1 MSRVPGRSPRQ
12 IPFSVSW
19 NSSTAIG
26 ANAFQI
32 VTLIVH
38 PGPPGDAGPAAIDW
52 AIMGDRGFEPD
63 SAAAL
68 AEMALPID
76 RALPLDQRQRTHW
89 GLTVLQA
96 DHTFDG
102 GPVWAWD
109 QFPLPDI
116 STVTKSNIYQGPI
129 TAAALRAVHVALCR
143 ISKAYA
149 GLSDPSHRGQRV
161 AVRPDPRYSK
171 ECVSNGQSFL
181 GGPLNARP
189 QIRPGQRRPDLTRH
203 TAADVS
209 RLINCGDSQPGGTI
223 KTTRSFMFV
232 YDAHIHMSVATL
244 PKNLVQTRGFRSF
257 DEVPAGTALAT
268 RQGAVL
274 FKTAPCGHG
283 PMCSHGCGIAVWLTH
298 GRLPKP
304 TPESALSA
312 KVPMADALRAAGE
325 GARLDGVPEWAVTD
339 FTEVPGT
346 WQQVFVRTVTEGD
359 ALIQLVYWDFYN
371 GAFSTT
377 GCDYLVEAL
386 MWATDPARGNVKILA
401 LMGGGYFSN
410 GVALNIIESA
420 DHPGRETW
428 ANINAIDDVVEV
440 LAGDVTSAPRSEFLG
455 NRPSLTERGIL
466 TVACLRGNAAAGGV
480 ALAAACDVVVSAGS
494 VVLNPAYR
502 AMGLHGSEFHLY
514 SYVERCGRS
523 IATHLVKDMLPLSA
537 ARARELGLVDVVV
550 SGRDQPAAESE
561 AAILK
566 FLRNVAAAPASAY
579 GSLEFP
585 SAPWTKFATN
595 TPSRATTLVERF
607 CENKRGRYESNL
619 HVPLVNY
626 RHEEL
631 SQMLLDSFH
640 PHRSQRYHSRR
651 IKFVRKVKAEKTP
664 TRFAHHRVHMERDE
678 EETAAFDNAPGWVRG
693 EEWSWVGHQT
703 PTSMTTSQGLLIDFA
718 APVPPLSRPPS
729 RRSSRSNKSF
739 HSLRSHKSQPSIR
752 SHKSQPSIRS
762 HASKGSISSAAPSV
776 QGSPSQQHTA
786 TFAGPETV
794 ETLDDSVP
802 PVPALPEVTT
812 PEGVKRRPSL
822 LASVSSGSIGRSST
836 WGRSTKNEPVAPE
849 PTPAPYIPSHL
860 AVKAP
865 KRRASSFLGRLAGA
879 FRSKQDLHVD
889 VPPTPRTP
897 LSATRIPSGATTPT
911 YARPTLVN
919 EGNTDSPCLFNITGD
934 DALLPKIDTRPQV
947 LSV

>member
-1 MSRVPGRSPRQ
+1 M
-12 IPFSVSW
+12 
-19 NSSTAIG
+19 
-26 ANAFQI
+26 
-32 VTLIVH
+32 TLIVH

-52 AIMGDRGFEPD
+52 AILGDRGVNPD
-63 SAAAL
+63 AASAL
-68 AEMALPID
+68 AELAQPID
-76 RALPLDQRQRTHW
+76 RAVPLEQRQRTHW

-96 DHTFDG
+96 DHTMDG

-109 QFPLPDI
+109 QFPLPDVA
-116 STVTKSNIYQGPI
+116 TVTKSSIYQGPI
-129 TAAALRAVHVALCR
+129 TAAALRTVHLALCR

-149 GLSDPSHRGQRV
+149 SLPDPSHRGQRS

-171 ECVSNGQSFL
+171 ECVSHGRQFM
-181 GGPLNARP
+181 GGPLNERP

-203 TAADVS
+203 TAADVA
-209 RLINCGDSQPGGTI
+209 RIINCGDSQPGGTI
-223 KTTRSFMFV
+223 KTTKSFMFV
-232 YDAHIHMSVATL
+232 YDAHMHMSVATL
-244 PKNLVQTRGFRSF
+244 PRNLVQSRGFRSF

-274 FKTAPCGHG
+274 FKTATCGHG
-283 PMCSHGCGIAVWLTH
+283 PMCSHGCGIAIWLTH

-304 TPESALSA
+304 TPDSALSA
-312 KVPMADALRAAGE
+312 KIPLADALRSAGE
-325 GARLDGVPEWAVTD
+325 GARLEGVPEWTVTD

-346 WQQVFVRTVTEGD
+346 WQQVFVRTLKEGD

-371 GAFSTT
+371 GAFCTT
-377 GCDYLVEAL
+377 GCDFLVDAL
-386 MWATDPARGNVKILA
+386 MWATDRARGNVKVLA
-401 LMGGGYFSN
+401 LMGGSYFSN

-455 NRPSLTERGIL
+455 NRPSLTERGIV
-466 TVACLRGNAAAGGV
+466 TIACLRGNAAAGGV
-480 ALAAACDVVVSAGS
+480 ALAAACDIVVSAGS

-537 ARARELGLVDVVV
+537 SRARELGLVDVVV

-561 AAILK
+561 AAIVK
-566 FLRNVAAAPASAY
+566 YIRAVAAAPASAY
-579 GSLEFP
+579 GALEFP
-585 SAPWTKFATN
+585 SAPWTKFVSN
-595 TPSRATTLVERF
+595 TPSRAVSLVDRL

-619 HVPLVNY
+619 HVPLINY

-651 IKFVRKVKAEKTP
+651 IKFVRKVKADKTP
-664 TRFAHHRVHMERDE
+664 TRFAHHRLHTERDE
-678 EETAAFDNAPGWVRG
+678 EETAAFDSAPGWVRG

-703 PTSMTTSQGLLIDFA
+703 PSSMTTSHGLLIDFA

-729 RRSSRSNKSF
+729 RRSSRSGVR
-739 HSLRSHKSQPSIR
+739 SLRSHKSQPSIR

-762 HASKGSISSAAPSV
+762 HHSKGSISDRSGAPSLV
-776 QGSPSQQHTA
+776 GSPATQHTA
-786 TFAGPETV
+786 QLQSPEV
-794 ETLDDSVP
+794 ETLDDAIP
-802 PVPALPEVTT
+802 PVPALPEG
-812 PEGVKRRPSL
+812 EGVKRRPSL
-822 LASVSSGSIGRSST
+822 LASVSSGSIGRRSST
-836 WGRSTKNEPVAPE
+836 WGRNSRPPPM
-849 PTPAPYIPSHL
+849 PTEETYIPSHL
-860 AVKAP
+860 AVKVP

-879 FRSKQDLHVD
+879 FRSQKDLSLD
-889 VPPTPRTP
+889 AKPSAAPAMPATP
-897 LSATRIPSGATTPT
+897 SRIPSGATTPN
-911 YARPTLVN
+911 YARPHLLN
-919 EGNTDSPCLFNITGD
+919 EGNTDSPCLFNITHIGD
-934 DALLPKIDTRPQV
+934 DLLPPIDTRTQV
-947 LSV
+947 LSA